1 MTRYKVKH
9 KNIFPSNIKKEYTYK
24 FHCFL
29 GVSINNPLFLGKG
42 LPALLTWVSAKY
54 PYCIILISDYLDR
67 FNQKIFCE
75 EAILNRAIDS
85 SLETGNR
92 IERSI
97 QSCITKLQIE
107 NIIVERWLKYYDLRE
122 VQIIKKQLYSQLE
135 KKNEFYA
142 SVNQSA
148 IEYLKKK
155 SNLSRLLCN
164 ERNIGLSI
172 DYIIEELAVFS
183 YLIQIGARVQLYPG
197 TQLPILKRIADK
209 AIILNDT
216 NLDQGIY
223 VELTVKK

>member
-1 MTRYKVKH
+1 MTRYKVKY
-9 KNIFPSNIKKEYTYK
+9 KSIFPSNLKIERTFK
-24 FHCFL
+24 FHCFI

-75 EAILNRAIDS
+75 DAILNRAIDS
-85 SLETGNR
+85 SIETGNR

-107 NIIVERWLKYYDLRE
+107 NIIVERWLKYHDLHE

-135 KKNEFYA
+135 KRNEFYA

-155 SNLSRLLCN
+155 SSLSCLCN
-164 ERNIGLSI
+164 ERNIALSI
-172 DYIIEELAVFS
+172 DYIVEELAVFS
-183 YLIQIGARVQLYPG
+183 YLIQIGAKVQLYPG
-197 TQLPILKRIADK
+197 TQLPILKQIANK
-209 AIILNDT
+209 EIILNDT
-216 NLDQGIY
+216 NLDQGFY